1 METWLIALIVCGL
14 YLIITLIM
22 GIIPGRSV
30 SKSVTGFVA
39 GDRSMNVVV
48 LYFVMGASIF
58 SAFAFLGG
66 PGWAYS
72 RGAAAFYI
80 IAYGIVGMIPLYFFG
95 PKTRQIGEKLGF
107 VTQAELLSHRFSS
120 KWLSVILAVLSIAV
134 FIPYLTL
141 QMKGAG
147 YILETISEGRIP
159 AWMGALITYFI
170 VLLYVFSSGVM
181 GIGWTN
187 AFQGIFMM
195 IIAWFLGL
203 YLPYKLYGG
212 VGAMFT
218 QLAEGPWAE
227 MLTTPGLTS
236 SGTPWDWWGFSSAV
250 IVSALGF
257 SMWPHL
263 FMKSYAAKSDR
274 SLRLTL
280 VLYPTFQ
287 IFLVPILLIGF
298 AGIIA
303 FPGVSPADTIVP
315 YILTQ
320 ESIGLSGW
328 IVGLVCAGTLAAS
341 MSSGD
346 TILHAAASI
355 GIRDGVNKIAPDL
368 LNDHQQRLWI
378 RVLIIVI
385 SAIAYYFAVV
395 SEVEIVQLLLGS
407 YGGVAQIFPLIF
419 AAFYWPRGNGKG
431 AIAGLVAGLL
441 VNMIFL
447 AQPELKPFPMHEGI
461 YGLLANIVV
470 FIIVSLTT
478 PPEPIEKL
486 RLYTPLKKSEIKQVE
501 LDSAS

>member
-1 METWLIALIVCGL
+1 METWLIALIICGL
-14 YLIITLIM
+14 YLIITLVM
-22 GIIPGRSV
+22 GILPARST

-39 GDRSMNVVV
+39 GDRSMNVVM
-48 LYFVMGASIF
+48 LYFIMGASIF

-72 RGAAAFYI
+72 RGGAAFYI
-80 IAYGIVGMIPLYFFG
+80 IAYGIIGMIPLYFFG
-95 PKTRQIGEKLGF
+95 PKTRQLGEKMGF
-107 VTQAELLSHRFSS
+107 VTQAEFLSHRFNS
-120 KWLSVILAVLSIAV
+120 KTLSVLLSILSIIV

-147 YILETISEGRIP
+147 YILDTISEGRIP
-159 AWMGALITYFI
+159 MWAGALITYFI
-170 VLLYVFSSGVM
+170 VLIYVFSSGVM

-187 AFQGIFMM
+187 AFQGLFMM

-203 YLPYKLYGG
+203 YLPNKLYGG
-212 VGAMFT
+212 VGAMFE
-218 QLAEGPWAE
+218 QLAAGSWSD
-227 MLTTPGLTS
+227 MLTAPGLTG
-236 SGTPWDWWGFSSAV
+236 SGAPWDWWGFSSAV
-250 IVSALGF
+250 IVSAVGF

-274 SLRLTL
+274 SMRLTI
-280 VLYPTFQ
+280 VIYPTFQ

-315 YILTQ
+315 HILTQ

-346 TILHAAASI
+346 AILHAAASI
-355 GIRDGVNKIAPDL
+355 GIRDGINKVAPTL
-368 LNDHQQRLWI
+368 LDDRQQRMWI
-378 RVLIIVI
+378 RVLIVVI
-385 SAIAYYFAVV
+385 SAISYYFAVV
-395 SEVEIVQLLLGS
+395 SDVEIVQLLLGS

-419 AAFYWPRGNGKG
+419 AAFYWPRANGKG
-431 AIAGLVAGLL
+431 AVAGLVAGLA
-441 VNMIFL
+441 VNMLFL
-447 AQPELKPFPMHEGI
+447 SMPELKPFPMHEGV

-470 FIIVSLTT
+470 FIIVSLLT
-478 PPEPIEKL
+478 PPESIERL
-486 RLYTPLKKSEIKQVE
+486 RLYSTIKTPAEKALT
-501 LDSAS
+501 

>member
-1 METWLIALIVCGL
+1 METWLTALIVCGL
-14 YLIITLIM
+14 YLIITLIT
-22 GIIPGRSV
+22 GLLTGRNI

-72 RGAAAFYI
+72 RGAAAYYI
-80 IAYGIVGMIPLYFFG
+80 IAYGIVGIIPLYFFG
-95 PKTRQIGEKLGF
+95 PKTRRIGAKLGF
-107 VTQAELLSHRFSS
+107 VTQAELLSHRYGSRL
-120 KWLSVILAVLSIAV
+120 LSVMLALLSIIV

-147 YILETISEGRIP
+147 YILETISDGYIP
-159 AWMGALITYFI
+159 DWVGALITYSI
-170 VLLYVFSSGVM
+170 VLIYVFRSGVM

-187 AFQGIFMM
+187 AFQGVFMM

-203 YLPYKLYGG
+203 YLPNKLYGG
-212 VGAMFT
+212 VGPMFE
-218 QLAEGPWAE
+218 QLAAGEWND
-227 MLTTPGLTS
+227 MLAAPGLTS
-236 SGTPWDWWGFSSAV
+236 SGAPWDWWGFSSAV
-250 IVSALGF
+250 VVSAFGF

-274 SLRLTL
+274 SLRLTV

-298 AGIIA
+298 SGIIA
-303 FPGVSPADTIVP
+303 FAGVSPADTIVP
-315 YILTQ
+315 HILKQ

-346 TILHAAASI
+346 AILHAAASI
-355 GIRDGVNKIAPDL
+355 GIRDGVNKMYPDL
-368 LNDHQQRLWI
+368 LNDQQQRKWI
-378 RVLIIVI
+378 QVLIIVI
-385 SAIAYYFAVV
+385 SAIAYYFAVF
-395 SEVEIVQLLLGS
+395 SEVGIVQLLLGS

-431 AIAGLVAGLL
+431 AVAGLVAGLV
-441 VNMIFL
+441 VNMFFL
-447 AQPELKPFPMHEGI
+447 IQPEFKPFPMHEGI
-461 YGLLANIVV
+461 YGLLANILV
-470 FIIVSLTT
+470 FVTVSLLT
-478 PPEPIEKL
+478 PPEPLEKL
-486 RLYTPLKKSEIKQVE
+486 KLYTHLAEEEAPAAV
-501 LDSAS
+501 

>member
-1 METWLIALIVCGL
+1 M
-14 YLIITLIM
+14 
-22 GIIPGRSV
+22 
-30 SKSVTGFVA
+30 
-39 GDRSMNVVV
+39 
-48 LYFVMGASIF
+48 
-58 SAFAFLGG
+58 
-66 PGWAYS
+66 
-72 RGAAAFYI
+72 
-80 IAYGIVGMIPLYFFG
+80 
-95 PKTRQIGEKLGF
+95 GF
-107 VTQAELLSHRFSS
+107 VTQAELLSHRYGS
-120 KWLSVILAVLSIAV
+120 KLLSVLLAVLSIIV

-159 AWMGALITYFI
+159 AWAGAMVTYLI
-170 VLLYVFSSGVM
+170 VLVYVLSSGVM

-195 IIAWFLGL
+195 IIAWFLGI
-203 YLPYKLYGG
+203 YLPNKLYGG
-212 VGAMFT
+212 VGAMFN
-218 QLAEGPWAE
+218 QLAEGSLAD
-227 MLTTPGLTS
+227 MLTAPGLTRN
-236 SGTPWDWWGFSSAV
+236 GTPWDWWGFSSAV
-250 IVSALGF
+250 IVSAIGF

-274 SLRLTL
+274 SLRLTV

-315 YILTQ
+315 HILTQ

-346 TILHAAASI
+346 AILHAAASI
-355 GIRDGVNKIAPDL
+355 GIRDGVTKITSDVL
-368 LNDHQQRLWI
+368 SDQQQRRWN
-378 RVLIIVI
+378 RVLIVVI
-385 SAIAYYFAVV
+385 SAISYYFAVV
-395 SEVEIVQLLLGS
+395 SDVEIVKLLLGS

-431 AIAGLVAGLL
+431 AVAGLITGL
-441 VNMIFL
+441 VINMLFL
-447 AQPELKPFPMHEGI
+447 SLPALKPFPMHEGV

-470 FIIVSLTT
+470 FISVSLLS

-486 RLYTPLKKSEIKQVE
+486 RLYMPALEKQAADSITP
-501 LDSAS
+501 